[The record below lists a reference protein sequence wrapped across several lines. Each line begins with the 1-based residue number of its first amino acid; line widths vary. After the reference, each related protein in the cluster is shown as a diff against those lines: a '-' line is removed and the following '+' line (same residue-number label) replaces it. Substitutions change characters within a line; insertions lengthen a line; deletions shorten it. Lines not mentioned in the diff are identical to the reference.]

1 MSYVIIGVTY
11 KVGVY
16 IISLNEVCIS
26 MDIKRRTLKCLA
38 ACLLLSGVFSAGE
51 AAVRLSLAE
60 SVERALALDPTIAAA
75 EASAEAAAWQL
86 SSARRSAGPKITW
99 SSQALRLGGEDYAST
114 DRRFSNRL
122 NLEIPL
128 YTGGQIE
135 GSVQQYRSQ
144 ADAAALGVEG
154 ERQAVR
160 FRAIEAYY
168 DVLQRKNLLQ
178 VAESAVRM
186 ASEQLHLLN
195 IQFNEGTVARSDV
208 LEMQVQMADYEQNL
222 LSAQGALAVAETT
235 LRSVLGL
242 AEDAEIELIDAFTY
256 EPYAWTLSDCIDYGL
271 QNRPDRTAA
280 DCRIKQA
287 EAQKRVAESAARPR
301 VAGVLSRTIA
311 GDAPFGDDRSENWQ
325 VGAELSWNV
334 FDNQVT
340 AANVKA
346 AEKATAKFVADK
358 KETERTIRLDIQK
371 AYRGMKTAEEKIHT
385 TEKAV
390 EQAKRNNVLA
400 EVRYKEGVDIMLKV
414 TDAQEK
420 LVRARTNYYTALYEY
435 NLNKAALER
444 AMGVAAAPV
453 PAVHAQ

>member
-1 MSYVIIGVTY
+1 
-11 KVGVY
+11 
-16 IISLNEVCIS
+16 
-26 MDIKRRTLKCLA
+26 
-38 ACLLLSGVFSAGE
+38 
-51 AAVRLSLAE
+51 
-60 SVERALALDPTIAAA
+60 
-75 EASAEAAAWQL
+75 
-86 SSARRSAGPKITW
+86 
-99 SSQALRLGGEDYAST
+99 
-114 DRRFSNRL
+114 
-122 NLEIPL
+122 
-128 YTGGQIE
+128 
-135 GSVQQYRSQ
+135 
-144 ADAAALGVEG
+144 
-154 ERQAVR
+154 
-160 FRAIEAYY
+160 
-168 DVLQRKNLLQ
+168 
-178 VAESAVRM
+178 
-186 ASEQLHLLN
+186 
-195 IQFNEGTVARSDV
+195 
-208 LEMQVQMADYEQNL
+208 MADYEQNL